1 MDAMT
6 QQLLQQ
12 LSGGGLSQISK
23 QIGAD
28 EKATKSA
35 LTTAVPLLVTAL
47 ANNASKPKGAQSLHQ
62 ALATDHDGSVLDNL
76 SGFLKNPMVANG
88 AGMLKHILGAKQTA
102 VNKGLSKT
110 SGLNAGQIAQLLQI
124 AAPLVMAM
132 LGKKQSQ
139 KGFDITSLTEFLLGQ
154 KKAQQSE
161 PDLTGTIGSLL
172 GAGKGLGGAI
182 SVLGSLLRKK

>member
-1 MDAMT
+1 
-6 QQLLQQ
+6 
-12 LSGGGLSQISK
+12 
-23 QIGAD
+23 
-28 EKATKSA
+28 
-35 LTTAVPLLVTAL
+35 
-47 ANNASKPKGAQSLHQ
+47 
-62 ALATDHDGSVLDNL
+62 
-76 SGFLKNPMVANG
+76 
-88 AGMLKHILGAKQTA
+88 
-102 VNKGLSKT
+102 
-110 SGLNAGQIAQLLQI
+110 
-124 AAPLVMAM
+124 M